1 MQFNNGVSCV
11 ATATPPTDVQHNCF
25 NSIKIAPR
33 SDTLGS
39 VDSTYAGINMADAS
53 ANMAT
58 QYTKENGHMGLSIHN
73 NNNNNINHKNNNN
86 NDSVS
91 YYYIKTLNNNEIES
105 LTNEKNAFEFSE
117 DNKYGIVSDQ
127 SNGGRFETDG
137 DESNESG
144 PIDVVGADGNRN
156 GIGHQAIGNGFSG
169 DEKAPDHH
177 ARRPMNAFLIFCKRH
192 RAIVREK
199 YPNLENR

>member
-1 MQFNNGVSCV
+1 MLGSMQFNNNGGCV
-11 ATATPPTDVQHNCF
+11 TASTDTQHNRYH
-25 NSIKIAPR
+25 SVKIASH
-33 SDTLGS
+33 SDKLGS
-39 VDSTYAGINMADAS
+39 VEQYAGINMTHAS
-53 ANMAT
+53 ANIANK
-58 QYTKENGHMGLSIHN
+58 YTKDNDRLAIHN
-73 NNNNNINHKNNNN
+73 NNNNNSINHNNNN
-86 NDSVS
+86 NDSKSVT
-91 YYYIKTLNNNEIES
+91 YYLITSLKGNNNNIAP
-105 LTNEKNAFEFSE
+105 LPNGGTFGYAAE
-117 DNKYGIVSDQ
+117 DQK

-144 PIDVVGADGNRN
+144 PIDVVGADPN
-156 GIGHQAIGNGFSG
+156 GIDHKSNGNVLSG